1 MSRVS
6 VPEWTAS
13 SSALHLRDIWA
24 NGTAQVAAVSGSV
37 FNIAPSLSRL
47 FSTDRT
53 PKAHLQ
59 LVFSL
64 SGPLQRPNLSWAASY
79 GEIQVYHEG
88 KGEGRKIA
96 RVFPHLS
103 VTHNK
108 PVASG
113 DPPEVFHFLEHVVK
127 HYDDLANITVF
138 LGKFALYSPDI
149 TSLLDANGAW
159 GAVQPLGGPDP
170 NGTLHVQRRQAT
182 LGAANMSRFL
192 AENDRHFCLVQQNS
206 ILEREARVPPAWV
219 DALDHGAD
227 SQAAG
232 EAEYEEEHDEGDYTE
247 EDGGHIAD
255 EGDHK
260 EEDGGHIA
268 NASSPLCVVWD
279 NLRLGGACPRVFPVS
294 YKNVFAVSRD
304 QIRSRSKSFYE
315 RLQRWA
321 LKRPRAYG
329 HAIERLWLP
338 IFGYAYPETG
348 TFPDA
353 ASTPLQHPDI
363 SDSTIL
369 HHHILHHQHPDS
381 TTSISGNPDSLATEE
396 EVDEGQEDHL
406 SEGSLVAVIL
416 AGPPDHNHKKG
427 LPGSEF
433 TNSLLHHIILQ
444 LSGKFDVAMF
454 IACSSDDEAEIWRRE
469 VIEPLS
475 HALFFSQYGHL
486 RQAYELLLR
495 FEQLNPQKFDYIVKT
510 RIDLLY
516 KADNFLNP
524 RWLMALPSMHIGV
537 PSTEFH
543 MYDRWAER
551 NNADE
556 FILPDQMAFGR
567 REVMDV
573 YFGLFEEGERSE
585 GTERD
590 ERAKMVERAEG
601 AKMDERVG
609 RHERDAMA
617 ERAEKSEKARRRR
630 DERGEGAE
638 RDAINAMDES
648 DERAK
653 MG

>member
-1 MSRVS
+1 
-6 VPEWTAS
+6 
-13 SSALHLRDIWA
+13 
-24 NGTAQVAAVSGSV
+24 
-37 FNIAPSLSRL
+37 
-47 FSTDRT
+47 
-53 PKAHLQ
+53 
-59 LVFSL
+59 
-64 SGPLQRPNLSWAASY
+64 
-79 GEIQVYHEG
+79 
-88 KGEGRKIA
+88 
-96 RVFPHLS
+96 
-103 VTHNK
+103 
-108 PVASG
+108 
-113 DPPEVFHFLEHVVK
+113 
-127 HYDDLANITVF
+127 
-138 LGKFALYSPDI
+138 
-149 TSLLDANGAW
+149 
-159 GAVQPLGGPDP
+159 
-170 NGTLHVQRRQAT
+170 
-182 LGAANMSRFL
+182 MSRFL
-192 AENDRHFCLVQQNS
+192 AENDRHFCLGALRRKKCQAALGFFKLEEASFPLHLPVYSQQAMLTEAAGFAPLSDTVQQNS

-406 SEGSLVAVIL
+406 SEGAVPALKIKGFRDKQSTSAKITDLMTFTPHVKVWAPDGVASPPVRAGL
-416 AGPPDHNHKKG
+416 GGGPPDHNHKKG

-543 MYDRWAER
+543 MYD
-551 NNADE
+551 
-556 FILPDQMAFGR
+556 
-567 REVMDV
+567 
-573 YFGLFEEGERSE
+573 
-585 GTERD
+585 
-590 ERAKMVERAEG
+590 
-601 AKMDERVG
+601 
-609 RHERDAMA
+609 
-617 ERAEKSEKARRRR
+617 
-630 DERGEGAE
+630 
-638 RDAINAMDES
+638 
-648 DERAK
+648 
-653 MG
+653 